1 MKNLVRAD
9 PGEAE
14 HADLVGDVLPV
25 SGGPLLGEQRAQLGA
40 HCDDPVGHALHV
52 DQPVA
57 IWKKIEKIRIL
68 ISHWFLL

>member
-1 MKNLVRAD
+1 
-9 PGEAE
+9 
-14 HADLVGDVLPV
+14 VLPV

-68 ISHWFLL
+68 ISH